1 MVAVEAPKHGGM
13 RDLDGGL
20 GSSYEESSN
29 SSPFDM
35 PSDIMSKQ
43 FSLLGRSPAQQPAPQ
58 YKAPASQG
66 GLIMMVGSRQVMIP
80 DLDDEEDCSKDL
92 NQYISQI
99 DELMGNYL

>member
-1 MVAVEAPKHGGM
+1 M

-43 FSLLGRSPAQQPAPQ
+43 FSILGRSPAQQTP
-58 YKAPASQG
+58 S
-66 GLIMMVGSRQVMIP
+66 
-80 DLDDEEDCSKDL
+80 
-92 NQYISQI
+92 
-99 DELMGNYL
+99 